1 MNAAPVKS
9 QIIVTNAPQGVLD
22 ELLASLN
29 TSNYRVFERED
40 FLIDD
45 AHELISHAYIASES
59 TKYLIVKTTGFNP
72 VSQNALLKLLEEPPS
87 NIVIIFIAPSKSIF
101 LPTIRS
107 RIPVSMRMSEKEVVD
122 VGFDFNTLSLKTVF
136 DYLKTNKFLPKK
148 EAKAFI
154 EAAFEYYKAFPVTN
168 GEKLVRELDEFDRSF
183 RLLELNS
190 PTGNILSSVLLLL
203 LEKQRAVQTLKR

>member
-1 MNAAPVKS
+1 MW
-9 QIIVTNAPQGVLD
+9 G
-22 ELLASLN
+22 
-29 TSNYRVFERED
+29 
-40 FLIDD
+40 
-45 AHELISHAYIASES
+45 LISI
-59 TKYLIVKTTGFNP
+59 
-72 VSQNALLKLLEEPPS
+72 
-87 NIVIIFIAPSKSIF
+87 
-101 LPTIRS
+101 
-107 RIPVSMRMSEKEVVD
+107 
-122 VGFDFNTLSLKTVF
+122 
-136 DYLKTNKFLPKK
+136 TNKFLPKK